1 MQFDGGEVLQGLN
14 DPWTFMGAN
23 AMEWAC
29 GLMVFLMISL
39 FADSPAKAMPFMI
52 LGFVLTSTTMA
63 SLRKSFPDE
72 QRGVRNAICTACGVE
87 PPSIPA
93 PASLQPIWSS
103 SPIKSLPQ
111 TCAFRLLSLDE
122 LFPTFESGII
132 DIDD

>member
-87 PPSIPA
+87 PPC
-93 PASLQPIWSS
+93 LLYT
-103 SPIKSLPQ
+103 SPSPRDPL
-111 TCAFRLLSLDE
+111 
-122 LFPTFESGII
+122 
-132 DIDD
+132 